1 MGNRKIIE
9 KFLSCLRD
17 QRNYS
22 EHTLR
27 AYRRDLGDFSDFL
40 GEKGLEEAP
49 PLRIRAFLM
58 NLRQGG
64 ASRKTTARKLAALR
78 SFYRFLVRE
87 GIVAGNPAVSV
98 RSPRL
103 PKNLPNF
110 LTIQQVNTLLGAPD
124 KSDLWGLRDA
134 AIMELLYSS
143 GLRVSE
149 LTSLD
154 RDDVDLLSEMVRVQ
168 GKGRKERMAPVG
180 GVAATAL
187 SRYLAER
194 DAQNSRQFD
203 AGALFINRRG
213 GRLSARSV
221 RRILEKYIAQA
232 GVGVHTTPHTLR
244 HSFAT
249 HLLDRGADLRAVQEL
264 LGHSSLS
271 STQIY
276 THLTTER
283 LREVYRKAH
292 PRA

>member
-40 GEKGLEEAP
+40 GEEGLEEAP

-58 NLRQGG
+58 NLRQSG

-98 RSPRL
+98 RPPRL

-110 LTIQQVNTLLGAPD
+110 LTIQQVNTLLDTPD

-134 AIMELLYSS
+134 SIMELLYSS

-194 DAQNSRQFD
+194 DAQNNRQFD

-221 RRILEKYIAQA
+221 GRILEKYIAQA

>member
-40 GEKGLEEAP
+40 GEEGLEEAP

-168 GKGRKERMAPVG
+168 GKGRKERMAPPG
-180 GVAATAL
+180 RGRRSRLVAVPC
-187 SRYLAER
+187 RERCAE
-194 DAQNSRQFD
+194 
-203 AGALFINRRG
+203 
-213 GRLSARSV
+213 
-221 RRILEKYIAQA
+221 
-232 GVGVHTTPHTLR
+232 
-244 HSFAT
+244 
-249 HLLDRGADLRAVQEL
+249 
-264 LGHSSLS
+264 
-271 STQIY
+271 
-276 THLTTER
+276 
-283 LREVYRKAH
+283 
-292 PRA
+292 

>member
-40 GEKGLEEAP
+40 GEEGLEEAP

-58 NLRQGG
+58 NLRQSG

-110 LTIQQVNTLLGAPD
+110 LTIQQVNTLLDTPD

-134 AIMELLYSS
+134 SIMELLYSS

-194 DAQNSRQFD
+194 DAQNNRQFD

-221 RRILEKYIAQA
+221 GRILEKYIAQA